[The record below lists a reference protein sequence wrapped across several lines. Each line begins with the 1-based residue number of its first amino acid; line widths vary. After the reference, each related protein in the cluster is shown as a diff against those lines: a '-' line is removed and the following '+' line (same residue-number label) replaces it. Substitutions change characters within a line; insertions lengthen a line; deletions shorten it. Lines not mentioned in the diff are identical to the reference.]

1 MRRLHVCSHD
11 TMFLLVDWA
20 QACEWPIHRWIRQF
34 PLVVW
39 LHEIARVL
47 QTERASL
54 IGEWSERHQKVLSL
68 YALRACMFTSY
79 YDVWSVG
86 FKIVGDQYIDEPL
99 TILFA
104 VWLHDKSHRAA
115 NRARP
120 IDRRSIWKKPCTSAK
135 KHSFVIHDVYTYVHM
150 ILCFLVD
157 WSQDCEW
164 PINKWIRQFPG
175 SVTKW

>member
-11 TMFLLVDWA
+11 TMCLLVDWA
-20 QACEWPIHRWIRQF
+20 QDCEWPIHRWIRQF

-54 IGEWSERHQKVLSL
+54 IGEWSARHQKVFSL

-86 FKIVGDQYIDEPL
+86 FKIVSDQYIDEPL
-99 TILFA
+99 AILFA
-104 VWLHDKSHRAA
+104 IWRHDKSHRAA

-120 IDRRSIWKKPCTSAK
+120 IDRKSIWKNTQFRDTRRAHVCS
-135 KHSFVIHDVYTYVHM
+135 HDTM
-150 ILCFLVD
+150 FSGRLVSRLWMTD
-157 WSQDCEW
+157 
-164 PINKWIRQFPG
+164 K
-175 SVTKW
+175 